1 MSPRELDGVGV
12 AEMNLL
18 CAQGLPGAEKLDV
31 KKCLKTLD
39 EWAEKVRFDVQRHY
53 YKFRQNPAE
62 FSNSEGE
69 YCMMMLI
76 SVLQLDCG
84 VHYNME
90 RVTNIDFKN
99 AQDLFIHGM
108 IDNGNGGT
116 CASMP
121 VLYTAVA
128 RRLGWPVK
136 LVHAKGHVFCR
147 WDGDKER
154 FNIEGSGRGFN
165 RKDDNY
171 YMKWPHPI
179 SEQEVKTGL
188 YLKSLTPP
196 DELAGF
202 LAARG
207 HCLEDNGRLA
217 EARVAYALA
226 HQLAPKSPE
235 YMAFLAK
242 TLPRAESVPPF
253 AAGSSRRAVPYA
265 GTMFGPTLPNASQ
278 QQQVFYPPGASSP
291 YNMPFTAPV
300 AGQSQLPTQNP
311 FQPQGG
317 LP

>member
-1 MSPRELDGVGV
+1 M
-12 AEMNLL
+12 
-18 CAQGLPGAEKLDV
+18 PGIAGTEELDV

-39 EWAEKVRFDVQRHY
+39 EWAEKVRFDVQRHD

-76 SVLQLDCG
+76 SVLWLDCG

-128 RRLGWPVK
+128 QRLGWPVK

-147 WDGDKER
+147 WENEKER
-154 FNIEGSGRGFN
+154 FNIEGTNHGYKRH
-165 RKDDNY
+165 DDNH

-179 SEQEVKTGL
+179 SEQEVKAGI

-196 DELAGF
+196 EELAGF

-207 HCLEDNGRLA
+207 HCLEDNGRIA
-217 EARVAYALA
+217 ESRVAYASSS
-226 HQLAPKSPE
+226 PVGTRSPE
-235 YMAFLAK
+235 YEAFLAN
-242 TLPRAESVPPF
+242 TMPTEAVPAF
-253 AAGSSRRAVPYA
+253 AAGSSRRPVPYT
-265 GTMFGPTLPNASQ
+265 GTMVGPTVPNASQ
-278 QQQVFYPPGASSP
+278 QRQVFYPPGASSP
-291 YNMPFTAPV
+291 YNTPITAPIP
-300 AGQSQLPTQNP
+300 GQPQLPTQNP
-311 FQPQGG
+311 LQPQGG
-317 LP
+317 FP